1 MGNKDPEMETAL
13 WHEISDYVK
22 EKKNTCK
29 NNKTIQDFITEQ
41 LYKVKQ

>member
-22 EKKNTCK
+22 EKQTHA
-29 NNKTIQDFITEQ
+29 KTIRP
-41 LYKVKQ
+41 YKIS